1 MRKKF
6 THVNQFKR
14 KLYVFMPIRT
24 VVDLNNAK
32 TNILI
37 FLYSNLRRIEFAFD
51 DKIPLI
57 QIEIDFMR
65 INEAIGKIELIE
77 YM

>member
-6 THVNQFKR
+6 THVNQFN
-14 KLYVFMPIRT
+14 VFMPIRT

-37 FLYSNLRRIEFAFD
+37 FLYSNLRRIEFAFN

-57 QIEIDFMR
+57 QFEIDFMR
-65 INEAIGKIELIE
+65 INEAIGKIQLIE